1 MEVSRSRYYQ
11 HLKQEK
17 QQTSKNEMVLI
28 QQVKILDKIS
38 DRSYGSRRISKGLKA
53 IGYNIGRYAARTL
66 MCKAGVVC
74 KQRRQFKVVTT
85 NSKHSFCVAENKLQ
99 RQFNV
104 AAPNKVWVTD
114 ISYLWTE
121 QGWLYIAAVLDL
133 FSRRIVGWAIEDH
146 MRTELIEIAL
156 RMALGRRKPEN
167 NFMHHSDRGV
177 QYACNDYQN
186 ILKIHDVIVSM
197 SRKANCWDNAV
208 MERFWGSLKSE
219 RTNEKIYLT
228 KETAKAD
235 VIDYIEMFYNSIRL
249 HSTLNYISP
258 LQFETEF
265 RSKKVPTIT

>member
-66 MCKAGVVC
+66 MCKADVVC
-74 KQRRQFKVVTT
+74 KQRRQFRVVTT

-219 RTNEKIYLT
+219 RTNEKKYLT
-228 KETAKAD
+228 KEAAKAD